1 MPTALTTDGFSCF
14 NLSINRNVCEEGAM
28 EQTYKLLLPVL
39 WVFILILVTA
49 SPVYAATV
57 KIGGTGFGLEMIRI
71 LGDAYRKNHPEAVFV
86 IPPSLGSSGGI
97 KALMAGALDI
107 AISSR
112 PLKEHERAQSL
123 QDVAFFETPFVLAAD
138 PQVDKK
144 SISINELEKIYRG
157 EIKSWPDGS
166 RLRLVLRPKI
176 EADTKMLIGLSP
188 EMGAAVTAAH
198 KKEGLILQVND
209 QDNALALTT
218 TPGALGFAS
227 LCQILTERLK
237 LNVLAF
243 NNLTPSIAA
252 LADGSYPLSKTL
264 YLVTTEQLSP
274 QALNFL
280 AFIVS
285 DQAKEILSSYGNLP
299 LAMSHPSFLNEK

>member
-1 MPTALTTDGFSCF
+1 MDQ
-14 NLSINRNVCEEGAM
+14 R
-28 EQTYKLLLPVL
+28 YKLLLPVL
-39 WVFILILVTA
+39 WVLILILVTA
-49 SPVYAATV
+49 SAVSAATV

-71 LGDAYRKNHPEAVFV
+71 LGDAYRKNHPEVVFV
-86 IPPSLGSSGGI
+86 VPPSLGSSGGI

-112 PLKEHERAQSL
+112 PLKENEKAQSL
-123 QDVAFFETPFVLAAD
+123 QDVAFLKTPFVLAAD

-144 SISINELEKIYRG
+144 FLSINELEKIYRG

-166 RLRLVLRPKI
+166 RLRLILRPKS
-176 EADTKMLIGLSP
+176 ESDTKMIIGLSP
-188 EMGAAVTAAH
+188 EMGAAVAAAH
-198 KKEGLILQVND
+198 KKEGLILAIND

-227 LCQILTERLK
+227 LCQILTERLN
-237 LNVLAF
+237 LNVLVF
-243 NNLTPSIAA
+243 NNLTPTIDA

-264 YLVTTEQLSP
+264 YLVTTEKPSP
-274 QALNFL
+274 LALNFL

-285 DQAKEILSSYGNLP
+285 DQAKEIITSYGSLP
-299 LAMSHPSFLNEK
+299 LTMSQPSFLNEK